1 MRRHGYTLLGYL
13 TWRLV
18 WRERVRVQARRAAL
32 GAGVL
37 GLVAAAALAT
47 RRPPA

>member
-1 MRRHGYTLLGYL
+1 MRRHGYTLLGYV

-18 WRERVRVQARRAAL
+18 WRERVRAQVRRAAL

-37 GLVAAAALAT
+37 GVVVAAALVA
-47 RRPPA
+47 RRGSA